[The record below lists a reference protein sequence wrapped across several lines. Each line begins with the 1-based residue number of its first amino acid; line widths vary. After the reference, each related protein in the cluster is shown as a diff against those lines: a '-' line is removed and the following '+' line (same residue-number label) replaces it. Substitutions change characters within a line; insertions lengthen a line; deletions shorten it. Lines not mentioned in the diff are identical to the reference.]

1 VKQKILSLLTNKK
14 IRYISIFA
22 IPLCILLFI
31 IIFSVLA
38 GVGQQ
43 FSYLAQAFVHGHL
56 NFLSTIGGKGQDPV
70 LYQGR
75 VYWDDGPF
83 PAAVLMPFVAILDLF
98 HHLFYQGYIQWIMVI
113 GILFFVFKLAQ
124 LFSYSVEDSLLLS
137 LGFILGSVFIG
148 VAILPSSWFFAQVL
162 TTFLL
167 FWSIY
172 EFYTNKRWWL
182 IGVICGAIILTRAT
196 AAPIIIFFALELISQ
211 NKQKTVKYKKLAILF
226 FPTLIAVI
234 IQGLYN
240 FIRFHN
246 PFNGGFEYQLISSD
260 SADARAMGLF
270 SFKHLPTNLYSM
282 LFRGPIPVLKDS
294 TSWSLK
300 FPYMKNNEYGMSIFL
315 TSPYLLSIFTNKWS
329 MFNRQTKHL
338 IISILISGIL
348 VLCYY
353 GIGIEQFGY
362 RYMLDFMPELFLLFM
377 IMYRK
382 SHDRI
387 TFGMRALIIG
397 SGILNFYLIC
407 TFI

>member
-1 VKQKILSLLTNKK
+1 
-14 IRYISIFA
+14 
-22 IPLCILLFI
+22 
-31 IIFSVLA
+31 
-38 GVGQQ
+38 
-43 FSYLAQAFVHGHL
+43 
-56 NFLSTIGGKGQDPV
+56 
-70 LYQGR
+70 
-75 VYWDDGPF
+75 
-83 PAAVLMPFVAILDLF
+83 M
-98 HHLFYQGYIQWIMVI
+98 
-113 GILFFVFKLAQ
+113 
-124 LFSYSVEDSLLLS
+124 
-137 LGFILGSVFIG
+137 
-148 VAILPSSWFFAQVL
+148 AILPSSWFFAQVL

-211 NKQKTVKYKKLAILF
+211 NKQKTAKYKKLAILF

-246 PFNGGFEYQLISSD
+246 PFNGGFEYQLISND
-260 SADARAMGLF
+260 SAEARAMGLF